1 MMGIVQQSFQRLH
14 YPVEIILLCLR
25 WYLAYGLS
33 LRNLEEMM
41 LERGIGVDHSTIHRW
56 VLRLSPLLV
65 RVSKKHRTIYG
76 GGTWYADETYI
87 KVKGKWTYLY
97 RAVNANGHTLDF
109 MFSQHRDM
117 KAALRF
123 FKQTISQN
131 ASPHTINIDK
141 SKANTAALVTLTQ
154 PNCFTFKI
162 RQCRYKNNI
171 VEQDHRFI
179 KKRCRPM
186 LGFKSFKTA
195 QTIIS
200 GIEILHMLHKRQ
212 IPIRGSYQN
221 PVVSFYSLF
230 G

>member
-1 MMGIVQQSFQRLH
+1 MGIVQQSFQRLH

-65 RVSKKHRTIYG
+65 KVSKKHRTIYG

-87 KVKGKWTYLY
+87 KIKGKWTYLY
-97 RAVNANGHTLDF
+97 RAVNANGDTLDF
-109 MFSQHRDM
+109 MLSRHRNQ
-117 KAALRF
+117 KAALKF
-123 FKQTISQN
+123 FRQN
-131 ASPHTINIDK
+131 LHQNGSPHTINIDK

-154 PNCFTFKI
+154 PYCFTFKI
-162 RQCRYKNNI
+162 RQYQYKNNI
-171 VEQDHRFI
+171 VEQYHRFI

-186 LGFKSFKTA
+186 LGFKSFKSA
-195 QTIIS
+195 
-200 GIEILHMLHKRQ
+200 
-212 IPIRGSYQN
+212 
-221 PVVSFYSLF
+221 
-230 G
+230 

>member
-1 MMGIVQQSFQRLH
+1 MGIVHQSFKRLH

-41 LERGIGVDHSTIHRW
+41 LERGIRVDHSTIHRW
-56 VLRLSPLLV
+56 ILRLSPLLV
-65 RVSKKHRTIYG
+65 KVSKKHRTVYG

-97 RAVNANGHTLDF
+97 RAVNANGDTLDF
-109 MFSQHRDM
+109 MLSRHRNK
-117 KAALRF
+117 KAALKF
-123 FKQTISQN
+123 FKQTLHQN
-131 ASPHTINIDK
+131 FSPRTINIDK
-141 SKANTAALVTLTQ
+141 SKANEASLMALTEPDSFQ
-154 PNCFTFKI
+154 FKI

-171 VEQDHRFI
+171 IEQDHRFI

-186 LGFKSFKTA
+186 LGLKSFKTA
-195 QTIIS
+195 QIIIS